1 MEKEMKKGK
10 FHMILNSLKQNPDD
24 PSLLDALFV
33 IHDFQQ
39 SWNGQVITE
48 EITSENMNF
57 LVNKPIV
64 CKYISKGENDGLDAL
79 TNHEEFIDID
89 RNTGEEFVS
98 TNTNA
103 IGVFTGVYIDDFT
116 DENNVTKKV
125 LYGKAVLWFDKCRN
139 VCLLLD
145 EWVSNGILI
154 PASVEYMYYNF
165 SMIDGI
171 EYIQS
176 PLVYL
181 AHALLNAEDRNDY
194 EQVYPAYDSARLVSL
209 NMEDEWNKAVAQIS
223 NDNNKMINRKEGNNM
238 DVLKKVCEI
247 SKGDLKWKIYDAMAK
262 VMVAEDYNKMWISD
276 YDIYDTYFIY
286 ESWASENYE
295 YYKVGYSK
303 NDETDE
309 ISVDFEGKTKVER
322 TVKWE
327 AVLNE
332 LEEKTSQLGEKVLEI
347 ETLQVSLNEKEEV
360 ITTLTTE
367 KEELSVKFNET
378 TTTLTSLNEKLEE
391 LKEVE
396 NQYKA
401 DKFEKALN
409 ERTIEFEVKFKGVN
423 ALDKFITDEVQNLI
437 KESIENNEALVSL
450 NSILVDLIPSKL
462 DEKKD
467 DKNGI
472 KDFNSK
478 EVKNLIP
485 KDNSFE
491 SRYLL

>member
-1 MEKEMKKGK
+1 MDKDMKKGK
-10 FHMILNSLKQNPDD
+10 FYMKLNSLKQNPDD

-33 IHDFQQ
+33 IHDFEK

-48 EITSENMNF
+48 EVASENMKF

-64 CKYISKGENDGLDAL
+64 CKYIPKSENDGLDAL
-79 TNHEEFIDID
+79 TSHEEFIDTD
-89 RNTGEEFVS
+89 RNTGEEFIS
-98 TNTNA
+98 TGTDA
-103 IGVFTGVYIDDFT
+103 IGVFTEVYIDDFT
-116 DENNVTKKV
+116 DENGVTKRV

-145 EWVSNGILI
+145 EWVSNNILI

-165 SMIDGI
+165 NMVDGV

-194 EQVYPAYDSARLVSL
+194 EKVYPAYDSARLVSL

-223 NDNNKMINRKEGNNM
+223 NDNNIKANGKEGNDM

-286 ESWASENYE
+286 ESWANDNYE
-295 YYKVGYSK
+295 YHKVEYSK

-309 ISVDFEGKTKVER
+309 ITVNFEGKSKVER

-327 AVLNE
+327 AVVNQ
-332 LEEKTSQLGEKVLEI
+332 LEEKTNELTEKVAEI
-347 ETLQVSLNEKEEV
+347 ETLQVSLNEKEEA
-360 ITTLTTE
+360 IKTLVE
-367 KEELSVKFNET
+367 DKENLSTKFNEA
-378 TTTLTSLNEKLEE
+378 TTTLTSLNERLEE

-396 NQYKA
+396 EKYNA
-401 DKFEKALN
+401 EKFEKALN
-409 ERTIEFEVKFKGVN
+409 ERVSEFEVKFKGIN
-423 ALDKFITDEVQNLI
+423 AMDKFETEEVQDLI
-437 KESIENNEALVSL
+437 KDSINNNESLISL
-450 NSILVDLIPSKL
+450 NSMLVELIPHKVE
-462 DEKKD
+462 EKKD
-467 DKNGI
+467 DKSSI

-491 SRYLL
+491 SRYLV

>member
-1 MEKEMKKGK
+1 MM
-10 FHMILNSLKQNPDD
+10 LNSLKQNPDD

-33 IHDFQQ
+33 IHDFKE

-48 EITSENMNF
+48 EVTSENMKF

-64 CKYISKGENDGLDAL
+64 CKYIPKGENDGLDAL
-79 TNHEEFIDID
+79 TNHEEFIDVD
-89 RNTGEEFVS
+89 RNTGEEFIS
-98 TNTNA
+98 TGTNA
-103 IGVFTGVYIDDFT
+103 IGVFTEVYIDDFT
-116 DENNVTKKV
+116 DENGDTKRV

-145 EWVSNGILI
+145 EWVSNGVLI

-165 SMIDGI
+165 SMIDGV

-181 AHALLNAEDRNDY
+181 AHALLNAEDRNEY
-194 EQVYPAYDSARLVSL
+194 EKVYPAYDSARLVNL
-209 NMEDEWNKAVAQIS
+209 NMENEWNKAVAQIS
-223 NDNNKMINRKEGNNM
+223 NDNNIKANRKEGNNM

-247 SKGDLKWKIYDAMAK
+247 SKGDLKWKIYEAMGK

-286 ESWASENYE
+286 ESWANEDYE
-295 YYKVGYSK
+295 YNKVSYTK

-309 ISVDFEGKTKVER
+309 VSVDFEGRTKVER

-327 AVLNE
+327 AVLN
-332 LEEKTSQLGEKVLEI
+332 QLDEKVTEV
-347 ETLQVSLNEKEEV
+347 ETLKTSLNEKEEA
-360 ITTLTTE
+360 IIALTTE
-367 KEELSVKFNET
+367 KEDLSTKFNDA
-378 TTTLTSLNEKLEE
+378 TTTLTSLNERLEE

-396 NQYKA
+396 EKYNA
-401 DKFEKALN
+401 EKFEKALN
-409 ERTIEFEVKFKGVN
+409 ERVAEFEVKFKGIN
-423 ALDKFITDEVQNLI
+423 AMDKFETDEVQNLI
-437 KESIENNEALVSL
+437 KESISDNEALISL
-450 NSILVDLIPSKL
+450 NSMLVELIPNKIE
-462 DEKKD
+462 EKKD
-467 DKNGI
+467 DKSGI

-485 KDNSFE
+485 KDNCFE